1 MSLNLDNMSLAD
13 VLKVLPSLS
22 ESDQRVL
29 EAQLAKL
36 EELKEGLY
44 RMVGDGHTADH
55 SPVGRIVQ

>member
-1 MSLNLDNMSLAD
+1 MSIDVSKMSLAD

-36 EELKEGLY
+36 EELKGYIAAIRRAYEA
-44 RMVGDGHTADH
+44 VTKPAA
-55 SPVGRIVQ
+55 